1 MTYVTTILSIA
12 GIVIMSLAR
21 INFKI
26 RAFANKPTL
35 GWLHS
40 SLNSNWIYF
49 ILYRYVFRFCKS
61 STIRWEYCEDEKLH
75 VFRLFVL
82 LLNKKDPATQ
92 YRIFNQTYLKT
103 KLWFHITFIRFM
115 FNEYSYILTDLV
127 FTSSFIRKFIL
138 I

>member
-1 MTYVTTILSIA
+1 
-12 GIVIMSLAR
+12 MSLAR

-26 RAFANKPTL
+26 RAFANKPAWGGFTL
-35 GWLHS
+35 PLI
-40 SLNSNWIYF
+40 LIDLFYF
-49 ILYRYVFRFCKS
+49 VSVCFRFCKS

-115 FNEYSYILTDLV
+115 FNEYSYILTSLV

>member
-26 RAFANKPTL
+26 RAFANKPAWGGFTL
-35 GWLHS
+35 PLILIG
-40 SLNSNWIYF
+40 F

-61 STIRWEYCEDEKLH
+61 STIRWKYCEDEKLH

-103 KLWFHITFIRFM
+103 KLWLHITFIRFM
-115 FNEYSYILTDLV
+115 FNEYSYILTSLV